1 MQSLLYKDPETTK
14 TFHSLHAYPTVPF
27 SIENPNMAGLAE
39 VIMRKK
45 PEPGEEKWILD
56 CLAKAA
62 EFAHVPSDWEIEPRR
77 PTKADEQSDDEDDE
91 EAKNSIKARFK
102 RQQGT
107 LDEDEIAHLWN
118 TAASVMTEEI
128 GKAGAKFMGG
138 NESED
143 DDDDDD
149 DDEEDEDE
157 DEDTTMNEGD
167 VDKNGG
173 AAAKQEKREPPMPL
187 ENIHRLMATG
197 LAG

>member
-1 MQSLLYKDPETTK
+1 MQSLLYKDPETIK

-157 DEDTTMNEGD
+157 DEDTTMNEAD